1 MRSVMVEGVTR
12 SPHAVRV
19 QLAECVRKLVYSD
32 YPQHWPELLPQVQQ
46 YLVSQASGWRALR
59 AERSGLSWERGC
71 ATFVGRELQ
80 TGGSGRQEMLGTDGW
95 HSCPSQASPYPP
107 TPHTPRTLS
116 LHRRTTL
123 TPDML
128 L

>member
-1 MRSVMVEGVTR
+1 VHCAEGKVSPLAEEDKAAVRSVMVEGVTR

-59 AERSGLSWERGC
+59 AESE
-71 ATFVGRELQ
+71 VG
-80 TGGSGRQEMLGTDGW
+80 
-95 HSCPSQASPYPP
+95 
-107 TPHTPRTLS
+107 
-116 LHRRTTL
+116 
-123 TPDML
+123 
-128 L
+128 